1 MFLWQTSCS
10 RVITEREKW
19 SAGPVLRFTSPHI
32 LNSLIFPLDT
42 AKNHRLNSI
51 EHQYYRQRHFMQ
63 LTAAYLSHSL
73 LTSLLICGGGGEG
86 GGWMTEGREEWRGR
100 KTDTEEE
107 REGAPSAREERR
119 REVKAVTWHKEVKD
133 GPRPNLLT
141 GSEGRLARETF
152 LFWHHSQEE
161 TGERNCG
168 KNVLL
173 CVILMTCS

>member
-1 MFLWQTSCS
+1 MLQWFKHCKKSIPLRRIDFTVQYLWCTPLPWIVQTSTTTMFLWQTSCS

-86 GGWMTEGREEWRGR
+86 GGWMTERNEEGGRQTLRE
-100 KTDTEEE
+100 KE
-107 REGAPSAREERR
+107 RAHQVQERR
-119 REVKAVTWHKEVKD
+119 D
-133 GPRPNLLT
+133 GEKWKR
-141 GSEGRLARETF
+141 
-152 LFWHHSQEE
+152 
-161 TGERNCG
+161 
-168 KNVLL
+168 
-173 CVILMTCS
+173 

>member
-1 MFLWQTSCS
+1 MLQWFKHCKKSIPLRRIDFTVQYLWCTPLPWIVQTSTTTMFLWQTSCS

-73 LTSLLICGGGGEG
+73 LTSLLICGEG
-86 GGWMTEGREEWRGR
+86 G
-100 KTDTEEE
+100 
-107 REGAPSAREERR
+107 REGAEWQRGMKREEDRHWGR
-119 REVKAVTWHKEVKD
+119 KRGRTKYKRGETARSES
-133 GPRPNLLT
+133 GNLT
-141 GSEGRLARETF
+141 
-152 LFWHHSQEE
+152 
-161 TGERNCG
+161 
-168 KNVLL
+168 
-173 CVILMTCS
+173 